1 MFTPLVASQ
10 SCAHY
15 YQVVSNNGYFPTES
29 EPALNGAAQ
38 TALHESAAAATR
50 EQFGTNVFVRSVV
63 EVSNFCRENYANCR
77 MRRDNCGLARQPG
90 DLFRLRA
97 VAGETAIVGPK
108 KHPKTVDQP

>member
-1 MFTPLVASQ
+1 VFTALVASQ
-10 SCAHY
+10 PCAHY
-15 YQVVSNNGYFPTES
+15 YQVVSNNGYFPTEP

-63 EVSNFCRENYANCR
+63 EVSNFCRENYANCG
-77 MRRDNCGLARQPG
+77 MRRDNRGLARQPG

-97 VAGETAIVGPK
+97 GAGETAIVGPK
-108 KHPKTVDQP
+108 KHSETMDQP